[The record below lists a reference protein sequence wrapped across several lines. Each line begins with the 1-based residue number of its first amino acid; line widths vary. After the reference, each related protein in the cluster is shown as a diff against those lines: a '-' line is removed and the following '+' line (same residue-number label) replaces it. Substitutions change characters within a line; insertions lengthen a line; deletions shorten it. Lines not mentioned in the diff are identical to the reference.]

1 MRAWVRLVI
10 LFVGLGVFA
19 VQALAGDRHFHE
31 PREQVACAVCFF
43 HASPAEK
50 PDAMVEAL
58 PPPPP
63 APLESTAT
71 RPVAP
76 PAALDPDDVSFS
88 TSPPAA

>member
-1 MRAWVRLVI
+1 MKAWVRWVV

-19 VQALAGDRHFHE
+19 VQALAVDRHFHE
-31 PREQVACAVCFF
+31 PREQVACAACFF

-50 PDAMVEAL
+50 PDALVEAL

-63 APLESTAT
+63 APLTPGAT
-71 RPVAP
+71 RSVAP
-76 PAALDPDDVSFS
+76 PAALAPEDVSFS